1 MTPIHQPQFL
11 IRSVVAI
18 EPGVLSLGFEDG
30 YEGTVD
36 LNPAIGRLR
45 SLAPLH
51 DWDLFQCVALDE
63 WSRGVVFGGDDS
75 LSLASDNLRA
85 SAIEQEGEFS
95 HQQVIAWMDRHGL
108 TLDRAA
114 SELGLSRRMLAYY
127 RSGEKPVPRTVG
139 LAMLGWEALHD
150 AVPSRQ
156 RGSRSAPRPPLS
168 PERPS
173 VSARRVHER

>member
-1 MTPIHQPQFL
+1 MTHIHQPQFL
-11 IRSVVAI
+11 LRSVEAI
-18 EPGVLSLGFEDG
+18 EPGVLSLGFGDG

-36 LNPAIGRLR
+36 LNAAIGRLR
-45 SLAPLH
+45 SLAPLK
-51 DWDLFQCVALDE
+51 DWDLFQRVALDE

-75 LSLASDNLRA
+75 LGLASDNLRA

-95 HQQVIAWMDRHGL
+95 HQQVIAWMDRHDF
-108 TLDRAA
+108 TLDQAA
-114 SELGLSRRMLAYY
+114 HGLGLSRRMLAYY

-139 LAMLGWEALHD
+139 LALLGWDALHG
-150 AVPSRQ
+150 AMPSRG
-156 RGSRSAPRPPLS
+156 RGSRSGPRPSLS